1 MLPGP
6 QARWIPALPQS
17 QCRGASARLLGER
30 SQIVDV
36 EHPFLYSP
44 KTMARVAEAHGF
56 LVAES
61 GPARNRV
68 TVRYLAWLAP
78 LPAAIKRGALAWL
91 KNARIGRLTFS
102 VPLGNLYFI
111 ARKP

>member
-1 MLPGP
+1 LLCLNHNIDAP
-6 QARWIPALPQS
+6 
-17 QCRGASARLLGER
+17 SARLLGER
-30 SQIVDV
+30 SPIVDV

-44 KTMARVAEAHGF
+44 KTMARVAGAHAF
-56 LVAES
+56 LVAGS
-61 GPARNRV
+61 GPAQNRV

-78 LPAAIKRGALAWL
+78 LPGVIKRRALAWL
-91 KNARIGRLTFS
+91 KRARIGRLTIS

>member
-1 MLPGP
+1 
-6 QARWIPALPQS
+6 
-17 QCRGASARLLGER
+17 
-30 SQIVDV
+30 
-36 EHPFLYSP
+36 
-44 KTMARVAEAHGF
+44 MARVAEAHGF
-56 LVAES
+56 VVAQS

-78 LPAAIKRGALAWL
+78 LPAGIKRRTLDGL